1 MNAIDTN
8 VVIRVVTGDD
18 PVQSEQARAL
28 LERET
33 VSVATTV
40 LLESE
45 WVLRSVY
52 GLSKVEAHAVLT
64 AFAGLPTVA
73 LKEPDRVHRALKWS
87 ADGMDLAD
95 ALHLAAA
102 VGMDGFKTFDRRLIR
117 HVAGAAE
124 ISVSEP

>member
-18 PVQSEQARAL
+18 PAQSEQARAL

-52 GLSKVEAHAVLT
+52 GLSKAEAHAALT

-73 LKEPDRVHRALKWS
+73 LQEPDRVHRALKWS
-87 ADGMDLAD
+87 SDGLDLAD

-102 VGMDGFKTFDRRLIR
+102 IGMDGFKTFDRRLIR
-117 HVAGAAE
+117 HSSGGAE